1 MGKLGVQFRPE
12 SYKWSVVQVCVLAII
27 IVLSIGS
34 VYIMMQAL
42 LSRGDRRLTPLLLLV
57 RSYGD
62 SLGSFRRAFKEL
74 RGTLPPMEY
83 YVHAS
88 YAVGSTVLPWQHLH
102 GPLPEATL
110 AQHWQHAADQMIVDR
125 VLANVAD

>member
-1 MGKLGVQFRPE
+1 M
-12 SYKWSVVQVCVLAII
+12 
-27 IVLSIGS
+27 
-34 VYIMMQAL
+34 

-57 RSYGD
+57 REYGD

-88 YAVGSTVLPWQHLH
+88 YDVGSTVLPWQHLH

-110 AQHWQHAADQMIVDR
+110 VQHYESAAREMVNQ
-125 VLANVAD
+125 